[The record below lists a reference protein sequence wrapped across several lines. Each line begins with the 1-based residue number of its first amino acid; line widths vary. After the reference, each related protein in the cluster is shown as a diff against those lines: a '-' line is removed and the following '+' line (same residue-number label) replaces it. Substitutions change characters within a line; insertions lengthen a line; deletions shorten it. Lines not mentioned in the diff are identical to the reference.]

1 MNIGWIKLHRQFK
14 DWEWYNKSEM
24 VHLFIHC
31 LIKANF
37 KDGSFQGIECKKGSF
52 ITSLKH
58 LSDETNIS
66 IQTIR
71 TCLKKLQLTKEID
84 VKSTNKLTQITICN
98 YDSYQ
103 QENEDANKQLTNN
116 QQTTNKQLTT
126 IEESKEE
133 KEKNNTMPSLDEF
146 VKYALEKKPNI
157 DIEKVKFKY
166 EAWRLNDWQV
176 QRNNKL
182 QPILNW
188 KSTLNNT
195 IPHLGE
201 TKYQGTSIESIQNKP
216 NLSFEERAELE
227 WQKMISNGK

>member
-1 MNIGWIKLHRQFK
+1 MQVGWIKLHRQILE
-14 DWEWYNKSEM
+14 WEWYRDTNTFRLFL
-24 VHLFIHC
+24 HL
-31 LIKANF
+31 LLKANF
-37 KDGSFQGIECKKGSF
+37 KDKNHKGKLVKKGFLITGREQLSF
-52 ITSLKH
+52 ETG
-58 LSDETNIS
+58 LSVRE
-66 IQTIR
+66 IR
-71 TCLKKLQLTKEID
+71 TCLERLKKTNEIAINSNS
-84 VKSTNKLTQITICN
+84 KGTEIEILN
-98 YDSYQ
+98 YDKYQ
-103 QENEDANKQLTNN
+103 QETSE
-116 QQTTNKQLTT
+116 TTSNRPTIDHQSTT
-126 IEESKEE
+126 IEEYKEI

-157 DIEKVKFKY
+157 DIENVKFKY

-227 WQKMISNGK
+227 WQKMINNGK